1 MIVFLYETIKYIIMI
16 IINRHFIMLYVN
28 SAIYIYQNS
37 ETLGCKIQSPPNFR

>member
-28 SAIYIYQNS
+28 SAIYIYI
-37 ETLGCKIQSPPNFR
+37 KIPKL